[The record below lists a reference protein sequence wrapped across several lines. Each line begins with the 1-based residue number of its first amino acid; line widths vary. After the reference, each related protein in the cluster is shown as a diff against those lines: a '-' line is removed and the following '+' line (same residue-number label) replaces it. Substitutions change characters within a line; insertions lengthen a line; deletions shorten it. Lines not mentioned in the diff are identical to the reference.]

1 MTVDPYG
8 QVARRIILVTGAS
21 RGIGAQVARQ
31 LTGPDVH
38 VVINYREKRKR
49 AEVIANEIIAAGG
62 SASIAAADISNPDD
76 CARLIDLIA
85 ESFGRL
91 DALVL
96 NASGGLELG
105 AGAGYPMR
113 INRDAPVRLT
123 NLAMPIMPVGGR
135 IVFVTSHQAHFHG
148 AQPVPADYVP
158 IAESKRAGE
167 DALRAMSAEFD
178 CRQID
183 FTVVS
188 GDMIDGTII
197 VRLLQ
202 RRDPDAVE
210 ARRAHGALP
219 TVEQF
224 ASAIVAAVNTADEID
239 TVYVGGSDYLK
250 RPDL

>member
-1 MTVDPYG
+1 MTFDPQG

-21 RGIGAQVARQ
+21 RGIGAEVARQ

-38 VVINYREKRKR
+38 VIINYREKHRR
-49 AEVIANEIIAAGG
+49 AEAIANEIIAAGG
-62 SASIAAADISNPDD
+62 SASIAAADISNPVD
-76 CARLIDLIA
+76 CAHLIDLV
-85 ESFGRL
+85 ERSFGRL

-105 AGAGYPMR
+105 AAADYPMR

-123 NLAMPIMPVGGR
+123 RSAMTVMPAGSR

-178 CRQID
+178 GAHIN

-197 VRLLQ
+197 VQLLQ
-202 RRDPDAVE
+202 RRDPTAVE
-210 ARRAHGALP
+210 SRRAHGALP

-224 ASAIVAAVNTADEID
+224 ASAIVAAVNTTVEDD
-239 TVYVGGSDYLK
+239 TIYVGGSDYLTS
-250 RPDL
+250 